1 MQRRAS
7 LIVLAVATMVTNAHA
22 YFSGSSFFSQV
33 PTSQLGTV
41 TNNLTITDTATGF
54 VVSGTVSIAV
64 PSGFQTGT
72 LLSYTVDRPLDP
84 AWGTGAFWTTTVLDG
99 FCSPPGGGT
108 YGNTG
113 GAVRSH
119 VTSYPT
125 LSASQ
130 IPIALTAGAATWNN
144 LTNSSG
150 LFTYTSGGVNYLRQR
165 FDLDGIQNSG
175 TGGTWLIDVPVT
187 TSLNAVPEPT
197 TMAAFGLGVGALLK
211 KRRKAARSRS

>member
-1 MQRRAS
+1 MQLRAS
-7 LIVLAVATMVTNAHA
+7 LIVLAAAVTATNAHA
-22 YFSGSSFFSQV
+22 YFSGPSFFSEA
-33 PTSQLGTV
+33 PGSQIGSV

-64 PSGFQTGT
+64 AAGSHSGT

-99 FCSPPGGGT
+99 FCTPPGGGT
-108 YGNTG
+108 YGNTF

-119 VTSYPT
+119 VTSFPT

-130 IPIALTAGAATWNN
+130 IPISLIAGAATWNN

-150 LFTYTSGGVNYLRQR
+150 MFTYTSGGVNFLRQR
-165 FDLDGIQNSG
+165 FDLDGIQSSG

-187 TSLNAVPEPT
+187 TSLNAVPEPAT
-197 TMAAFGLGVGALLK
+197 IVAIAFGVGALLNQ
-211 KRRKAARSRS
+211 RRKASRA